1 MKKLEDLNKGELI
14 MADLYS
20 RPNAMIGKYRA
31 AQLGLENLSEIKD
44 SDIFFLETLKMKADL
59 ADKTIAEAEAQGKD
73 TTDSN
78 VMKELGE
85 KINAVGTPIHRSESI
100 MTAIMVSLTLVVCY
114 GIAIGIWGLVF
125 RRSFF
130 DFGLYGVITG
140 LLISL
145 LFVAPVIATQRTKE
159 RIRNIIFGV
168 DMMVTS
174 VGIIIGVLGLV
185 AWAIRLIFFN

>member
-1 MKKLEDLNKGELI
+1 